1 MRRIISDKAA
11 NPTTTFESPQKRYD
25 QSRQRILVDDFDRD
39 AIRRKIHLLYEQ
51 KQNFT
56 LYSIH
61 EILQDADL
69 FHGGRSSLASLLND
83 MGFKYKKINDK
94 R

>member
-39 AIRRKIHLLYEQ
+39 AIRRKIHHLYEQ
-51 KQNFT
+51 KPNFT

-61 EILQDADL
+61 EILHDARFVSWWAVITCKFVELYGPID
-69 FHGGRSSLASLLND
+69 
-83 MGFKYKKINDK
+83 
-94 R
+94 